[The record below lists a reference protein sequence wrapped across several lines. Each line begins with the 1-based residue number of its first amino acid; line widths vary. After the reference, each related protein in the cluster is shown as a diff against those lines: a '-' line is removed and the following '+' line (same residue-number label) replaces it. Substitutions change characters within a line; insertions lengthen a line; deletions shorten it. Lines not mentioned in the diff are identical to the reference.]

1 MILIVYY
8 DTRWKRSHRTRN
20 VPEDNNINFWWQFLS
35 TISRFQISSTEFNPQ
50 PVNSVVETN
59 LTSCSSSLPLF
70 PSLSFIL
77 CPCSLTK
84 KTLFPLMA
92 VFFPFYPLLYLGCT
106 FSWNPSIAFHPP
118 LETFFLDRSLFP
130 PGVCCSPVRSTFLP
144 RCFIVGSLL
153 LPSNFLRPSPR
164 SSSSSTAM

>member
-1 MILIVYY
+1 MILIVYH

-84 KTLFPLMA
+84 KRKKYHLWYFSLLLFPLMA
-92 VFFPFYPLLYLGCT
+92 VFFHSIRSFTSVALFPEILASRFIRLWKPSSSIVPFFLLVFAVLQFDPPFYLGV
-106 FSWNPSIAFHPP
+106 
-118 LETFFLDRSLFP
+118 L
-130 PGVCCSPVRSTFLP
+130 
-144 RCFIVGSLL
+144 
-153 LPSNFLRPSPR
+153 
-164 SSSSSTAM
+164 